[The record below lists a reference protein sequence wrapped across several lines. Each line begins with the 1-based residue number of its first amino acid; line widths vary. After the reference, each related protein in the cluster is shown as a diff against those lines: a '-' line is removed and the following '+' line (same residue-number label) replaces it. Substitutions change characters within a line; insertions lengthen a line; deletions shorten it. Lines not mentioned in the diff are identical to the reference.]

1 MSLAASPPLVIV
13 LTTLPSEDDAVA
25 LVRALLDRRL
35 VACGTILP
43 GARSVYRWEGAVED
57 AREAVVLLKT
67 LEDQVE
73 ALRAAFAWTPGE
85 WVERAGHGTL
95 WQDGYWRKDGPS
107 YAWVPAHWM

>member
-73 ALRAAFAWTPGE
+73 ALRAAFADVHPYTVPELLVVPTVAAGRAYADWIAAGVR
-85 WVERAGHGTL
+85 VE
-95 WQDGYWRKDGPS
+95 
-107 YAWVPAHWM
+107 